1 MRTKY
6 FLNIAIISLTIL
18 IISCK
23 ENKMVE
29 NANDEQVT
37 ESVYDSILAK
47 EYGADQYGM
56 KTYVIAFLKSGPDRI
71 EDKVK
76 AAELQKAHMSNI
88 KRMSEEGKLLLAGP
102 FLDNGELRG
111 IYVFNVATLEEAKEL
126 TASDPAI
133 QAGSLEMELKEW
145 YGSAALMGMNDLKE
159 KITKINF

>member
-37 ESVYDSILAK
+37 ETVYDSILAK